1 MNGRRRLMGWGAL
14 GCSNLTA
21 FGTQGGVAMDVTKK
35 WGFDSHWQQP
45 TQYEWTEKGDGL
57 GCIGL

>member
-1 MNGRRRLMGWGAL
+1 MTFSAIFYRCFRQKSG
-14 GCSNLTA
+14 
-21 FGTQGGVAMDVTKK
+21 

-45 TQYEWTEKGDGL
+45 TQYEWTEKGEGL